1 MVRKIALV
9 SALIY
14 FGYAA
19 AVFAQSES
27 INITTYYPSPYG
39 IYNQLKVDKGGLI
52 LGGAVDKA
60 EADKWTDIEE
70 GSIPSGGLYIVSVV
84 PTDEK
89 AANTTYSIIFSAS
102 AKGVALSVNAGA
114 ILFSNGN
121 FVSAEFRVKASLPD
135 SFLLQI
141 KPTKDSQVYIG
152 KILSYL
158 SENNKQK
165 STP

>member
-14 FGYAA
+14 FGCI
-19 AVFAQSES
+19 VTVSAQSES

-39 IYNQLKVDKGGLI
+39 IYNQLRVDKGGLI
-52 LGGAVDKA
+52 LGGVVDKA

-70 GSIPSGGLYIVSVV
+70 GRIPSGGMYIVSVV

-89 AANTTYSIIFSAS
+89 TANSTFSILFSAS
-102 AKGVALSVNAGA
+102 SKGVALSVNAGA
-114 ILFSNGN
+114 FLFSTGN

-135 SFLLQI
+135 SFVLQI
-141 KPTKDSQVYIG
+141 KPTKDSQVHIG

-158 SENNKQK
+158 SENNKK
-165 STP
+165 N